1 MAHLLQSHSA
11 PQFHR
16 VSTGQTPTYGRNGEH
31 LGALVAT
38 LVHVASGETQYA
50 LLAVRDDPRSRA
62 LVPVPWAIL
71 DRFQRGRACV
81 ADVDRRKLVC
91 APHCTEAELD
101 RFDIDLACLIDGAY
115 GLEFPGIEGLNDLA

>member
-1 MAHLLQSHSA
+1 MAHPLRAHGA

-16 VSTGQTPTYGRNGEH
+16 ISAGQTPAYGRNGDL
-31 LGALVAT
+31 LGSLIAT

-50 LLAVRDDPRSRA
+50 LLAVRNDPRSRS

-71 DRFQRGRACV
+71 DRFQRGQACV
-81 ADVDRRKLVC
+81 ADVDRRKLVG

-101 RFDIDLACLIDGAY
+101 RFGIDLACLIDGTY
-115 GLEFPGIEGLNDLA
+115 GLEFPGIESLNDLA

>member
-1 MAHLLQSHSA
+1 MTNLCSPAA
-11 PQFHR
+11 QFHK
-16 VSTGQTPTYGRNGEH
+16 VSTGLIPAYGRNGEH

-50 LLAVRDDPRSRA
+50 LLAVRDDPWRRT

-71 DRFQRGRACV
+71 DRFQRGQACI
-81 ADVDRRKLVC
+81 ADVDRRKLVG
-91 APHCTEAELD
+91 APHCTPAELD
-101 RFDIDLACLIDGAY
+101 HFDTDFACRIDGAY